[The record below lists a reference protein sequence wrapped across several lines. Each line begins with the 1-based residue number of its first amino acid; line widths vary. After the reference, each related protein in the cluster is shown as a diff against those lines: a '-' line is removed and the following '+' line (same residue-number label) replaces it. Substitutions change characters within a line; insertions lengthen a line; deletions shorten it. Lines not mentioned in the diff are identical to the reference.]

1 VANLVNSLDIGA
13 IFGSMTLGYLSDK
26 TYGKRSPVAFLA
38 VIFASAIAFTLYDK
52 VLGMYQPLFFF
63 LMFMLGFFISGLI
76 NLISS
81 ACAADLGKQESL
93 RGKERATSTVTGDGT
108 GTLGSAVG

>member
-1 VANLVNSLDIGA
+1 MIMLSSGA

-38 VIFASAIAFTLYDK
+38 VIFASLIAFTLK
-52 VLGMYQPLFFF
+52 WSVIEMPTGILFVSMFF
-63 LMFMLGFFISGLI
+63 LGFFLNGLN

-81 ACAADLGKQESL
+81 ACAADLG
-93 RGKERATSTVTGDGT
+93 R
-108 GTLGSAVG
+108 